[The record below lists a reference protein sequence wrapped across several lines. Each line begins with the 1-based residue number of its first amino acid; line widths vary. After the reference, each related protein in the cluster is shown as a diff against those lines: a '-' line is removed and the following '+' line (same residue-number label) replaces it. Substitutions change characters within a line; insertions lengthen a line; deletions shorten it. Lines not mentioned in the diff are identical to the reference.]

1 VIATAGVDKVVLGTD
16 YPFPIGDWE
25 PTAIVE
31 GLYVTDPERDAIGGN
46 TAAALFRIKDGLTDR
61 PGSRT

>member
-1 VIATAGVDKVVLGTD
+1 LVIAMAGVDKVMLGTD

-31 GLYVTDPERDAIGGN
+31 GLYVTDPERDAIAGK
-46 TAAALFRIKDGLTDR
+46 TAAALFKIEEAV
-61 PGSRT
+61 